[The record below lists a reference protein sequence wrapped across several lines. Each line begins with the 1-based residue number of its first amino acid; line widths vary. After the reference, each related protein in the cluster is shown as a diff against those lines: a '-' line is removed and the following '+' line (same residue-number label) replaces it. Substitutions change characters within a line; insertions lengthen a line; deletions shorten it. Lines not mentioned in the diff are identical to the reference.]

1 MRCPADLMTAMNA
14 RPIMPVRGTS
24 VARHLKYQIVMEQAD
39 REFEGE
45 RIWCAWDECDRY
57 GYAQHQFV
65 VNEAKP
71 MFPVKLARY
80 LFCTEAHRYFF
91 AHSHIPGQYGKLHG
105 AVNRRYM

>member
-1 MRCPADLMTAMNA
+1 
-14 RPIMPVRGTS
+14 MPVRGTS

-80 LFCTEAHRYFF
+80 LFCTEAHRYMF

-105 AVNRRYM
+105 AVNRRYV